1 MSEDSIIR
9 TDRMRFTKN
18 TLSSRLALAGIAF
31 NVLFFVSIYKVNHSA
46 YYTYWMGISI
56 IYNLVFMLSAFLAS
70 EGTKNYKPG
79 YSFLLI
85 LLAAGQI
92 ARIFIYPAR
101 MRANPEIEGP
111 ALILVKTVV
120 TEANGVVVTEETS
133 KELLSQYVRVVAYL
147 SLSATCLLAGA
158 VINLY
163 RSRVLAAHKAGL
175 GLQKA

>member
-31 NVLFFVSIYKVNHSA
+31 NALFFISIYKVNHTA

-70 EGTKNYKPG
+70 EGTKNYKAR
-79 YSFLLI
+79 YSVLLL

-111 ALILVKTVV
+111 ALFLVKTAV
-120 TEANGVVVTEETS
+120 TVADGAAVTEETT

-147 SLSATCLLAGA
+147 SLSAACLLASA
-158 VINLY
+158 AINLY